1 MMNALN
7 PIHNHIPM
15 ENAPKEGGSGLEYQ
29 VLTKDDLLKILP
41 FGKTKL
47 DQLLQAG
54 ILPVIKIGRDYITNH
69 HELDEWFKANRGKEL
84 FY

>member
-1 MMNALN
+1 MQNAIN
-7 PIHNHIPM
+7 KQISPESHST
-15 ENAPKEGGSGLEYQ
+15 EGCSDLEYQ
-29 VLTKDDLLKILP
+29 VLTKEDLLKILP

-69 HELDEWFKANRGKEL
+69 HELDEWFKANKGKEL

>member
-1 MMNALN
+1 MLDIVNSVSA
-7 PIHNHIPM
+7 PASV
-15 ENAPKEGGSGLEYQ
+15 ENAPMAAGVGFEYR

>member
-1 MMNALN
+1 MQN
-7 PIHNHIPM
+7 PIHKHIPP
-15 ENAPKEGGSGLEYQ
+15 ENHPAEGGSGMEYQ
-29 VLTKDDLLKILP
+29 VLTKEDLLKILP

-69 HELDEWFKANRGKEL
+69 QELDDWFKANKGKEL